1 MIPHTKI
8 IKVQSIEDISL
19 MAIEVNT
26 YKRSQQ
32 IADFNYD
39 DNRKVLNKIST
50 TKIDETAIHNI
61 LYVASLIE
69 LLGSKYINSAIILH
83 KNNFMSADNDFSE
96 TIGKYIDWQTH
107 TASSYTIMLR
117 NAAKIIEYK
126 YKYDLD
132 EFKGV

>member
-1 MIPHTKI
+1 MIPHSKI

-26 YKRSQQ
+26 YKWSQQ

-39 DNRKVLNKIST
+39 ENRQVLNKIST
-50 TKIDETAIHNI
+50 SKMDETAIHNI

-83 KNNFMSADNDFSE
+83 KNNFMSADNDFSD
-96 TIGKYIDWQTH
+96 TIGKYIDYQTH
-107 TASSYTIMLR
+107 TAASYTIMMR
-117 NAAKIIEYK
+117 NAAKIVEYK
-126 YKYDLD
+126 YKFDDL
-132 EFKGV
+132 KC